1 LWQYRGAAVEKYD
14 KPRDDCARLQI
25 PDVLFSRLI
34 FLADMSE
41 PKSPSLIAREA
52 LTRLAA
58 ARLPP
63 TPANFQAAYNEIA
76 NLPNVVNFAEEPL
89 RKLAGALVGN
99 NDEQLEL
106 LAALDA
112 AITRRS
118 WQGVQDSLLGFI
130 GTFAAVKQVRADAVQ
145 VPVLPVEFSN
155 NLARFVESVM
165 PALGHESGQVDE
177 MAGQLVRTLRQSSV
191 DVVEAQG
198 LLSNFSRQVSFVAE
212 EQHEIKDS
220 LLKLLQLIIENIGE
234 LSLDDS
240 WLKGQVD
247 GLLAVVAPPL
257 TLRHL
262 DEMERRL
269 RDVMVKQ
276 SEAKKRSVVAQA
288 ELREMLSA
296 FIGRL
301 ANMSDS
307 SAAFQGKIEGSAE
320 KIEHIKKI
328 EDLAPLLKEVLTAT
342 REMAEDTAGARDQ
355 LKSLQEK
362 VLATEAELVQLHL
375 ELDNASALA
384 RHDPLTDALNRK
396 GLDEAM
402 EREIASMRR
411 KDTPLSVC
419 MLDIDNFKLLNDRLG
434 HDVGDDALKH
444 LVAVTRSCMRSF
456 DTLARYGGEE
466 FVILMPDTPLAQG
479 VDVISR
485 LQRELTKAFFLSGR
499 EKVLIT
505 FSAGVAQLATDET
518 GVEGMRRA
526 DQAMYLA
533 KRAGKNRVLAA

>member
-1 LWQYRGAAVEKYD
+1 LLAH
-14 KPRDDCARLQI
+14 
-25 PDVLFSRLI
+25 
-34 FLADMSE
+34 FLVDMSE
-41 PKSPSLIAREA
+41 PKNPSLIAREA

-58 ARLPP
+58 AHLPP
-63 TPANFQAAYNEIA
+63 TPANFQASYNEIA
-76 NLPNVVNFAEEPL
+76 NLPNAVNFAEEPL

-99 NDEQLEL
+99 SDEQLEQ
-106 LAALDA
+106 LAALDT

-118 WQGVQDSLLGFI
+118 WQGVQEALLGFVA
-130 GTFAAVKQVRADAVQ
+130 TFAAGKQVRVDAVQ

-177 MAGQLVRTLRQSSV
+177 MASQLVRTLRQSSV

-269 RDVMVKQ
+269 RDVMFKQ

-301 ANMSDS
+301 ATMSDS

-328 EDLAPLLKEVLTAT
+328 EDLAPLLKEVLAAT

-362 VLATEAELVQLHL
+362 VLSTEAELVQLHL

-396 GLDEAM
+396 GLDEAI
-402 EREIASMRR
+402 EREIATMRR

-466 FVILMPDTPLAQG
+466 FVILMPDTPVAQG
-479 VDVISR
+479 VEVITR

-526 DQAMYLA
+526 DQSMYLA

>member
-1 LWQYRGAAVEKYD
+1 MA
-14 KPRDDCARLQI
+14 
-25 PDVLFSRLI
+25 
-34 FLADMSE
+34 E
-41 PKSPSLIAREA
+41 PKTPSLIAREA
-52 LTRLAA
+52 LTKLAA
-58 ARLPP
+58 ERLPP
-63 TPANFQAAYNEIA
+63 TPANFQACYNEIA
-76 NLPNVVNFAEEPL
+76 NLPNVANFSEGPL
-89 RKLAGALVGN
+89 RKLAASLVGKG
-99 NDEQLEL
+99 DEQIVQ

-112 AITRRS
+112 AISRHS
-118 WQGVQDSLLGFI
+118 WQGVQDALLGFI
-130 GTFAAVKQVRADAVQ
+130 ATLSSVKQTPADAVQ
-145 VPVLPVEFSN
+145 VPVLPAEFSSK
-155 NLARFVESVM
+155 LASFVESVM
-165 PALGHESGQVDE
+165 PALGHESEQVDHLAE
-177 MAGQLVRTLRQSSV
+177 HLVSTLRQSSV
-191 DVVEAQG
+191 DVVVAQS
-198 LLSNFSRQVSFVAE
+198 LLTNFSRQVSFVAE

-220 LLKLLQLIIENIGE
+220 LLKLLHLIIENIGE

-276 SEAKKRSVVAQA
+276 GEAKKRSVVAQA

-301 ANMSDS
+301 STMSDS

-320 KIEHIKKI
+320 KIERIEKI
-328 EDLAPLLKEVLTAT
+328 EDLAPLLKEVLSAT
-342 REMAEDTAGARDQ
+342 REMAEETSGAREQ
-355 LKSLQEK
+355 LKSLQDK

-396 GLDEAM
+396 GLDEAL
-402 EREIASMRR
+402 EREIATVRR
-411 KDTPLSVC
+411 KDTVLSVC

-434 HDVGDDALKH
+434 HDVGDNALKH
-444 LVAVTRSCMRSF
+444 LVTVTRGCMRPF

-466 FVILMPDTPLAQG
+466 FVILMPDTPLEQG
-479 VDVISR
+479 VEVITR

-505 FSAGVAQLATDET
+505 FSAGVAQLAPEET
-518 GVEGMRRA
+518 GVEAMRRA

-533 KRAGKNRVLAA
+533 KRSGKNRVLAA